1 MKQDKKIEDF
11 SKFIIKEAG
20 IEYPSNDFV
29 NNVMNTIN
37 LEKSNSTITI
47 YKPLIS
53 KQTWLL
59 ITLFL
64 ISLLIYVFTN
74 TVKSSIIIQTIDTS
88 FFNKFNSI
96 NIFDKIK
103 LPNVVVFSTV
113 LFSVLVLFQLTLI
126 KKFFNNENSI

>member
-1 MKQDKKIEDF
+1 MKQDKNIEEF

-20 IEYPSNDFV
+20 IESPSNDFV
-29 NNVMNTIN
+29 NSVMNTIF
-37 LEKSNSTITI
+37 LENSRTSSTI

-59 ITLFL
+59 ITLIFIGL
-64 ISLLIYVFTN
+64 CLFIFTS
-74 TVKSSIIIQTIDTS
+74 TSKSSIILETIDVS

-96 NIFDKIK
+96 NIFEKIK
-103 LPNVVVFSTV
+103 LPNVFVFSTI
-113 LFSVLVLFQLTLI
+113 LFSILVLFQLTII